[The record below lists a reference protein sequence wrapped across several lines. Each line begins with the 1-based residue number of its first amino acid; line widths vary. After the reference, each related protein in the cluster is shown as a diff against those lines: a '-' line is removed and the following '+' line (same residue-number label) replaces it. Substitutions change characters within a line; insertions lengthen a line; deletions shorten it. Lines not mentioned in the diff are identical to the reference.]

1 MPHTRGSTQ
10 VLLHLLSMR
19 DASDRFGSSTCEAD
33 GDESRACLCAIRQG
47 DVIMVADDVPLI
59 ESKHLCK
66 QYGATAAVQGVSFKV
81 ARGEV
86 VGFLGPNGAGKS
98 TTMKMLTGYL
108 RPTAGHAF
116 IGGVDVS
123 QAPQLARRMLGY
135 LPENAPMY
143 DEMMVVDFLRF
154 VAELRGVAKGLQPG
168 RIRYV
173 AERCGLLQVMGK
185 DIAQLSKGFRQ
196 RVGLAQ
202 ALLHDPDLLILDE
215 PTSGLDPNQIVEIRA
230 LIRDLGRDKTVLI
243 STHILP
249 EVQASCSR
257 VLIINQGK
265 LVADDTPERLQEATS
280 QGRVHLVVATPGGA
294 PVDAAAMQ
302 TALLRVP
309 DVVHIEASM
318 GEGADSQGFVL
329 TARGSA
335 DIRQAV
341 FAAVVAQG
349 WVLLSMQRERVSL
362 EDTFRR
368 LTHATADEASA
379 DKERHHAA

>member
-1 MPHTRGSTQ
+1 MRGSTR
-10 VLLHLLSMR
+10 VLLHLLPMR
-19 DASDRFGSSTCEAD
+19 DALARFGSLTCEAD

-47 DVIMVADDVPLI
+47 DVIVAFDDVPLI

-66 QYGATAAVQGVSFKV
+66 QYGATPAVQGVSFKV

-108 RPTAGHAF
+108 RPTQGHAF

-143 DEMMVVDFLRF
+143 DDMMVVDFLRF
-154 VAELRGVAKGLQPG
+154 VAALRGVSPALQST

-173 AERCGLLQVMGK
+173 SERCGLMRVMGK
-185 DIAQLSKGFRQ
+185 DIGQLSKGFRQ

-230 LIRDLGRDKTVLI
+230 LIRDLGRDKTVLL

-249 EVQASCSR
+249 EVQATCSR

-265 LVADDTPERLQEATS
+265 LVADDTPERLQQATS
-280 QGRVHLVVATPGGA
+280 HGRVHIVVAKACGGA
-294 PVDAAAMQ
+294 IDVQAMQ
-302 TALLRVP
+302 TSLASVP
-309 DVVHIEASM
+309 GVMDVETAM

-329 TARGSA
+329 TGRSAEDFRGALFTS
-335 DIRQAV
+335 
-341 FAAVVAQG
+341 VVKQG
-349 WVLLSMQRERVSL
+349 WVLLSMHRERVSL

-368 LTHATADEASA
+368 LTHAEVDNATST
-379 DKERHHAA
+379 KERHHAA